1 MKALVIGATGLAGR
15 ELVQLIL
22 QDTRF
27 QKTVVFGRRPLE
39 MKHEKL
45 KEYII
50 DFDNPNEWKHLV
62 TGDVLFSTLGSTI
75 KQAGSKKNQHKIDY
89 SYQYEFAVAASENQV
104 PVYVLISAASADPE
118 SGFFYIRMKGELE
131 RDVKSLEFKACHI
144 IQPGFLQG
152 QREKERAG
160 EKFIVSVLN
169 MFNTIG
175 LFNKYWPV
183 DGKTVAK
190 AMVQAAG
197 STRSGIY
204 TYAWDEV
211 FELALSESME

>member
-1 MKALVIGATGLAGR
+1 MKALVIGATGLVGR

-22 QDTRF
+22 HDIRF
-27 QKTVVFGRRPLE
+27 QKAVVFGRRSLE

-45 KEYII
+45 EEYII
-50 DFDNPNEWKHLV
+50 DFDYPNEWKHLV
-62 TGDVLFSTLGSTI
+62 TGDVLFSVLGST
-75 KQAGSKKNQHKIDY
+75 KREAGSKKNQYKIDY
-89 SYQYEFAVAASENQV
+89 SYQYQFAVAASENQV

-118 SGFFYIRMKGELE
+118 SRFFYIRMKGELE
-131 RDVKSLEFKACHI
+131 RDVKSLGFKAFHI
-144 IQPGFLQG
+144 IQPGFLHG

-169 MFNTIG
+169 MLNAVG
-175 LFNKYWPV
+175 LFNKYRPV
-183 DGKTVAK
+183 DGRTVAK

-204 TYAWDEV
+204 TYVWDQV
-211 FELALSESME
+211 FELALRESLE